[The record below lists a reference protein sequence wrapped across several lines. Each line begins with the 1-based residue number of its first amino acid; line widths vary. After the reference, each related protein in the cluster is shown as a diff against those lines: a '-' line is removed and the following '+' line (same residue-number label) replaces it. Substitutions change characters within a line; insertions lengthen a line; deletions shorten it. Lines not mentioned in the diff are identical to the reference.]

1 MKITD
6 SGIIKY
12 GKEDIGVIVEGAT
25 KYSSTEQSF
34 EILKF
39 ASYSGMDIDDNEIQH
54 AILDYQNDDGS
65 LGYDFFEDLGWAVEE
80 ALDFLNTQ
88 CTEDGVAFT
97 FRDTDLVL
105 IGGNEFE

>member
-12 GKEDIGVIVEGAT
+12 GKEDVGVIVEGASL
-25 KYSSTEQSF
+25 YSPTEQNF
-34 EILKF
+34 KILEF
-39 ASYSGMDIDDNEIQH
+39 AAYSGMPIDQDELQH
-54 AILDYQNDDGS
+54 AKLDYELDSDVPI
-65 LGYDFFEDLGWAVEE
+65 DFYEDLGWAVEE

-88 CTEDGVAFT
+88 CAESGVAFT

-105 IGGNEFE
+105 VSGEDIE

>member
-25 KYSSTEQSF
+25 VNNSTEQSF
-34 EILKF
+34 KILEF
-39 ASYSGMDIDDNEIQH
+39 ASYSGMHIDDDEIQH
-54 AILDYQNDDGS
+54 ARLDYENDFDS
-65 LGYDFFEDLGWAVEE
+65 LPYDWFEDLGWAVEE